1 MFYSLGENS
10 KKYLGGWNPP
20 PPLARPRVKKVRG
33 KGGRAWTLIRGNTVY
48 SKTQA
53 KADPC
58 QRFNVYI
65 RSTRIKVQPH
75 PGQILRKLG
84 YPHPVVIAI
93 TAAQKMIQGNR
104 DTIWAEQFL
113 HRLTSSCCLQGI
125 QDGLDSGFHGDRFRI
140 LCELIFYFG
149 FQSLAVFR
157 NP

>member
-1 MFYSLGENS
+1 MALGWALIRES
-10 KKYLGGWNPP
+10 ALI
-20 PPLARPRVKKVRG
+20 
-33 KGGRAWTLIRGNTVY
+33 RAWTLIRGNTVY

-93 TAAQKMIQGNR
+93 TAAQKMI
-104 DTIWAEQFL
+104 
-113 HRLTSSCCLQGI
+113 
-125 QDGLDSGFHGDRFRI
+125 
-140 LCELIFYFG
+140 
-149 FQSLAVFR
+149 
-157 NP
+157 